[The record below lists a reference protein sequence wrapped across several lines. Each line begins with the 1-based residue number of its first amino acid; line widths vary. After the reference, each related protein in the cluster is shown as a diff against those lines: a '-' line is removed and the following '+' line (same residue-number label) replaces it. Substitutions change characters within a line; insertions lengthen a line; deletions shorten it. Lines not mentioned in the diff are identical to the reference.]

1 MVDKKSKIRVKLDK
15 IMFYPPSKG
24 YAILLKELQGKRQL
38 PIIVGVYE
46 AQAIA
51 LGLEKLKMPRP
62 LTHDLFARFIK
73 DQGLELKEVI
83 VNDLIDGTFY
93 ANILMNHRE
102 KQKLF
107 AVDSRPSDA
116 IALAI
121 RLGGNIFV
129 AEKVMKSAGQVA
141 STAKSK
147 IDRSTSELPEKE
159 NLDRLFELQMKL
171 QAAIDKENY
180 ELAAQLRDEIN
191 SLEDSGQSQK
201 KG

>member
-1 MVDKKSKIRVKLDK
+1 MKIRVKLDK

-62 LTHDLFARFIK
+62 LTHDLFARFIS

-93 ANILMNHRE
+93 ANILMRHRKE
-102 KQKLF
+102 EKLF
-107 AVDSRPSDA
+107 AIDSRPSDA

-121 RLGGNIFV
+121 RLGGNIYV

-141 STAKSK
+141 TAAKSK
-147 IDRSTSELPEKE
+147 IDRSTTELPEKE

-171 QAAIDKENY
+171 QEAIDQEDY

-191 SLEDSGQSQK
+191 SLEDPGKSSQK
-201 KG
+201 G